1 MRGLRVRALPSTG
14 LGSGK
19 LAVVTV
25 TLGWVTTGSW
35 DQTHVVGGSTRA
47 RGSKSLSQ
55 MLGRVSLRLARVS
68 WLPQDRAGSRLSLSE
83 MDAAMVMVAW
93 RSWPRDGSSL
103 IDGGLRRGL
112 ASSARPGSSLS
123 SREMWCDILARE
135 LIVAFL

>member
-14 LGSGK
+14 LGS
-19 LAVVTV
+19 VVTV

-35 DQTHVVGGSTRA
+35 DQTHVVGGSTGA

-68 WLPQDRAGSRLSLSE
+68 WLPQDRAGSRLSLSV
-83 MDAAMVMVAW
+83 DAAMVMVAW

-112 ASSARPGSSLS
+112 ASSARPGSSLP
-123 SREMWCDILARE
+123 SREMWRDILARE